1 MCTLVSI
8 KGPNIA
14 LNKPT
19 EQYPG
24 KYQNG
29 TSDKAV
35 DGITEHSSFASEC
48 AHTYWVDTSSASWWR
63 VDLGDAV
70 RIIGIKIYNR
80 DRYSMCLLAFITL
93 HIIMSVI

>member
-1 MCTLVSI
+1 VSI

-24 KYQNG
+24 IYQNG

-35 DGITEHSSFASEC
+35 NGITDHSNDASKC
-48 AHTYWVDTSSASWWR
+48 AHTYWDDISSPSWWK
-63 VDLGDAV
+63 VDLGDKL
-70 RIIGIKIYNR
+70 RITGIQIYNR
-80 DRYSMCLLAFITL
+80 DRNSMYLLAVITL
-93 HIIMSVI
+93 YLIIMSVN